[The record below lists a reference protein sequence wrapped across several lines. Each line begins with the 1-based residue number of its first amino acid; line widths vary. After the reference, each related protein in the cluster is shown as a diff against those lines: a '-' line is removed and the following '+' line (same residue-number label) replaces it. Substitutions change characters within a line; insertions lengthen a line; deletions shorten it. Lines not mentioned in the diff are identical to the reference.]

1 MDKFGR
7 IIELLKK
14 ASSIERIGTIL
25 YKASDHIKDMRPDE
39 TAVINTVADVRA
51 KHLRKGES
59 HKKIVGVLV

>member
-1 MDKFGR
+1 MDKFGK
-7 IIELLKK
+7 IVELLKK

-51 KHLRKGES
+51 KHLAEGVS
-59 HKKIVGVLV
+59 HKEIVGVII